1 MLENSVTIVLAILS
15 LVCVYLIWENFKQSS
30 KIRYLESSIHETIQT
45 VQGLVNNSLCLPPPR
60 TNYHPEPVKQSLTAQ
75 SLQQSTSSKLND
87 IKEEQEHQEDQEDQE
102 HNEQSEEEPF
112 EMSDELKEKINNLT
126 FNQAESD
133 DEQIE
138 ELSFN
143 GDVECED
150 LPDDMTDTLNE
161 PEDLEEVGKPQ
172 DVEEVGEPQKVE
184 EVEAVKEVKT
194 VEPEPTPTSAP
205 IEVKKVEEEISDDYI
220 KNTNLLNE
228 MSLKELR
235 EIAEKRNL
243 GYRGTKEQL
252 IMKIKRDISS

>member
-75 SLQQSTSSKLND
+75 SLQQSTPSKLTD
-87 IKEEQEHQEDQEDQE
+87 IKEEQEHQEDQE

-161 PEDLEEVGKPQ
+161 PQDVEEVEEPQ
-172 DVEEVGEPQKVE
+172 DVEEPE
-184 EVEAVKEVKT
+184 EVEKIQE
-194 VEPEPTPTSAP
+194 VEPEPTSAP
-205 IEVKKVEEEISDDYI
+205 VEVKKVKEESQSDDYI
-220 KNTNLLNE
+220 KNSNLLNE